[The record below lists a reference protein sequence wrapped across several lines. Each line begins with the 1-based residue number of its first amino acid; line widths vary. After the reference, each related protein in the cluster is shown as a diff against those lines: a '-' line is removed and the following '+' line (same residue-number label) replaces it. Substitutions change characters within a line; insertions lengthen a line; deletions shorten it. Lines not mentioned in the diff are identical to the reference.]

1 MAMRSLVPWRR
12 RARSEPL
19 SKHER
24 MRSLVEP
31 IEKFLE
37 DPWSAISGLGLR
49 FDVQETAKEIL
60 VRARLPG
67 FEREDVKVDVTENA
81 VTVSASQNRRR
92 AHGRGSHEEASRT
105 FVRRFTLPDAVMPES
120 ASASFKE
127 EVLELRL
134 PRAKERR
141 IRRIEIE

>member
-1 MAMRSLVPWRR
+1 MAIRSLVPWRR

-31 IEKFLE
+31 IEKFFE

-49 FDVQETAKEIL
+49 FDVQETPKEIL
-60 VRARLPG
+60 VRAQLPG
-67 FEREDVKVDVTENA
+67 FGREDVKVDVMENA
-81 VTVSASQNRRR
+81 VTISASQSRRR
-92 AHGRGSHEEASRT
+92 AHGRGSHEEASHAL
-105 FVRRFTLPDAVMPES
+105 VRRFTLPDAVRPES
-120 ASASFKE
+120 ASASFKD
-127 EVLELRL
+127 EVLELHL
-134 PRAKERR
+134 PRAKEKN